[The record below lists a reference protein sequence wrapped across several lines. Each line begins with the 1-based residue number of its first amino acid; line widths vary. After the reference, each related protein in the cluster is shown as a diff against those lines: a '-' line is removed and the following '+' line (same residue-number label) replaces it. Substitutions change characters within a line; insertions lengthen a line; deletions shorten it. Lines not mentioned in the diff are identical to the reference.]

1 MRHPTEVHHHN
12 PVRFAMP
19 SLRPLR
25 LCVLSLACAELL
37 AAQGNARAAQAPG
50 PNHTAAAHAIPS
62 PTVRASRREEPISI
76 DGRLDEPIWA
86 AAQPA
91 TDFRQAQP
99 NIGQPATQ
107 RTEIRLAF
115 DDDAFYI
122 GARMFDDRG
131 AAGVRTQL
139 VRRDQETSNSDQIQ
153 FILDTYH
160 NHIGRTVFSV
170 NPSGVKNDAGQGAA
184 NADPSWDP
192 VWEVKTQIDSLGW
205 TAEFRI
211 PFSQLRFPRDSV
223 QAWGMQVWRSESR
236 LNEISMWSY
245 WGPDESG
252 GPQRFGHIEGI
263 APGRG
268 SQRRL
273 EVLPYVVGRYQA
285 LQSGDAANPFYKS
298 HDADA
303 RAGADLKYLLTSNL
317 TLDATINPDFGQVEV
332 DPAVVNLSAFETFF
346 PERRPFFVEG
356 SGTFGFGGFNCYF
369 CSNVSSLSLFYSRR
383 IGRTPQGLL
392 PAGTTYSDIPDA
404 TTILGAGKIT
414 GRTRSGF
421 TLGMLDAVTARE
433 HAPALVNGVR
443 QSEEVEPFTNYFV
456 GRLKKE
462 FNRGNLVFGAMGTS
476 VYRSTDNPLLISRL
490 NTHSEALGLDW
501 SARWKNQTYSFVGN
515 LAFSNNVGDAAAI
528 RRLQNSSARYF
539 QRPDRQAGGNGFL
552 SDRYDPDAT
561 AFRGLGGYSRLA
573 KDAGKLLFEV
583 ATNWRTPG
591 FEAND
596 LAFNTRSDYAWFNGN
611 LALSFARPTKWYRNY
626 FVVLGNQREYNFDG
640 DRTDTQFHAGAFG
653 QLLNYWGVNFFG
665 IRRTD
670 VEDDRLLRGGPVVIR
685 PGNWFFN
692 TNINSDSRKR
702 ISLQLGANLSR
713 GDLGNVSWGLN
724 LGVDLRPASNL
735 TMSFSPSFN
744 RSRGAVQ
751 YVTAKPD
758 PTDVAFYGT
767 RYILADLSQKTAG
780 FDTRINLTLR
790 PTLTFE
796 LYAQPFI
803 SSVHYRRFKQF
814 AAPRSGTLLVF
825 GEDVGTVTTQQNT
838 AGDITSYTIDPDG
851 TGPAAEIALDNPDFV
866 TRSLRGNAVLR
877 WEYRPGSTVF
887 LVWTRTSDD
896 FASRT
901 GDFDLTRDIDA
912 LFGAKADN
920 IFLIKVNFWLN
931 R

>member
-1 MRHPTEVHHHN
+1 MQ
-12 PVRFAMP
+12 
-19 SLRPLR
+19 LRPT
-25 LCVLSLACAELL
+25 CVLPFCLVFAGVLSAQSRGPDSAQP
-37 AAQGNARAAQAPG
+37 AASDHASAHALPSPSVRAA
-50 PNHTAAAHAIPS
+50 
-62 PTVRASRREEPISI
+62 RRSDLLTI
-76 DGRLDEPIWA
+76 DGRLDEPSWA
-86 AAQPA
+86 AVQPA

-107 RTEIRLAF
+107 RTEIRILF
-115 DDDAFYI
+115 DDDALYL

-139 VRRDQETSNSDQIQ
+139 VRRDQQTSGSDLIE
-153 FILDTYH
+153 FVLDTYH
-160 NHIGRTVFSV
+160 NHIGRTIFSV
-170 NPSGVKNDAGQGAA
+170 NPSGVKNDAGQAA
-184 NADPSWDP
+184 SNADPSWDP
-192 VWEVKTQIDSLGW
+192 VWEVKTQVDSLGW

-223 QAWGMQVWRSESR
+223 QAWGMQVWRTESR
-236 LNEISMWSY
+236 LNEVSMWSY
-245 WGPDESG
+245 WAPDESG
-252 GPQRFGHIEGI
+252 GPPRFGHIEGI

-273 EVLPYVVGRYQA
+273 EVLPYVVGRFKRLA
-285 LQSGDAANPFYKS
+285 TGDPANPFYQPR
-298 HDADA
+298 HADA
-303 RAGADLKYLLTSNL
+303 RVGADIKYLLTSNL

-433 HAPALVNGVR
+433 HATALVNGVR

-456 GRLKKE
+456 GRLKKD

-476 VYRSTDNPLLISRL
+476 VYRSTDNPLLISRV

-501 SARWKNQTYSFVGN
+501 SARWKNQMYSFVGN
-515 LAFSNNVGDAAAI
+515 LAFTNNVGDPAAI

-539 QRPDRQAGGNGFL
+539 QRPDRQAGSNGFL

-561 AFRGLGGYSRLA
+561 TFRGMGGYSRFA
-573 KDAGKLLFEV
+573 KDAGKLLFET
-583 ATNWRTPG
+583 AFNWRTPG

-596 LAFNTRSDYAWFNGN
+596 LAFNTRSDYAWMNGN

-626 FVVLGNQREYNFDG
+626 FVVLGTQREYNFDG
-640 DRTDTQFHAGAFG
+640 DRTDTQFHTGAFG
-653 QLLNYWGVNFFG
+653 QLLNYWSVNLFG

-685 PGNWFFN
+685 PGNWFFD
-692 TNINSDSRKR
+692 TNLNSDSRKPVN
-702 ISLQLGANLSR
+702 LNLDANLSR
-713 GDLGNVSWGLN
+713 GDLGNVSWGTSV
-724 LGVDLRPASNL
+724 GVNIRPASNL
-735 TMSFSPSFN
+735 TLAFNPSFQ
-744 RSRGAVQ
+744 RSRGALQ
-751 YVTAKPD
+751 YVTAQPD
-758 PTDVAFYGT
+758 PTNVAFFGT
-767 RYILADLSQKTAG
+767 RYILSDLSQKTVG

-796 LYAQPFI
+796 LFAQPFI
-803 SSVHYRRFKQF
+803 SSVHFRRFKQF
-814 AAPRSGTLLVF
+814 AAPRSGNLQVF

-838 AGDITSYTIDPDG
+838 AGQITSYTIDPDG
-851 TGPAAEIALDNPDFV
+851 TGPAAEIVLDNPDFV

-877 WEYRPGSTVF
+877 WEYRPGSTLF

-912 LFGAKADN
+912 LFGARADN
-920 IFLIKVNFWLN
+920 IFLVKLNFWLN